1 MKANYLKHIFSAA
14 LVVAVSLG
22 NVSCINDLDISSID
36 PQSSSSFDQDAA
48 FVKQYALLGLTGQKG
63 PAGTP
68 DLDGQ
73 DEGESGFYRTIF
85 NCQELPTDECVW
97 VWQDNVDIPQ
107 FTNIA
112 WNSSSQRTE
121 WVYVR
126 LGYDI
131 TQMNFFLDQ
140 IADNTD
146 EESVRQRAEVRFLR
160 ALHYAYFLDLFGKAP
175 FKEHF
180 DNELPV
186 EKGGKDLYDFIQKEL
201 DECVAD
207 MYEPGQAPFGR
218 ADKAANWLLRARV
231 YLNAEVYTGTADY
244 ENAKLYADKVINS
257 GYYELCDDYKLM
269 FMADNDENQKAMK
282 EIILP
287 IRQDGM
293 KTRNYGGSTYLICG
307 TRTGGMPHMG
317 TTNGWSC
324 LIARNA
330 LVYKFFDEDKVPMI
344 PENVEVPGQSDFAN
358 DEAIDSWDAQYGV
371 RTQDMIKAAGDDR
384 AMFYSGAGGGKRTM
398 DPKSITGFQSGLS
411 IVKWQNIRS
420 DGAST
425 SHTEYP
431 DTDIPLFRLA
441 EAYLT
446 RAEANFRLNQKS
458 LAWEDIKTLRAKRG
472 CTKQPT
478 LNELTEM
485 YLLDEWSREF
495 YLEGRRRS
503 DLIRFD
509 CFTTD
514 KYLWDWKGG
523 VKEGKSVS
531 DIYNVY
537 PIPATDLNNNNNMHQ
552 NEGY

>member
-201 DECVAD
+201 DDV
-207 MYEPGQAPFGR
+207 
-218 ADKAANWLLRARV
+218 
-231 YLNAEVYTGTADY
+231 
-244 ENAKLYADKVINS
+244 
-257 GYYELCDDYKLM
+257 
-269 FMADNDENQKAMK
+269 
-282 EIILP
+282 
-287 IRQDGM
+287 
-293 KTRNYGGSTYLICG
+293 
-307 TRTGGMPHMG
+307 
-317 TTNGWSC
+317 
-324 LIARNA
+324 
-330 LVYKFFDEDKVPMI
+330 
-344 PENVEVPGQSDFAN
+344 
-358 DEAIDSWDAQYGV
+358 
-371 RTQDMIKAAGDDR
+371 
-384 AMFYSGAGGGKRTM
+384 
-398 DPKSITGFQSGLS
+398 
-411 IVKWQNIRS
+411 
-420 DGAST
+420 
-425 SHTEYP
+425 
-431 DTDIPLFRLA
+431 
-441 EAYLT
+441 
-446 RAEANFRLNQKS
+446 
-458 LAWEDIKTLRAKRG
+458 
-472 CTKQPT
+472 
-478 LNELTEM
+478 
-485 YLLDEWSREF
+485 
-495 YLEGRRRS
+495 
-503 DLIRFD
+503 
-509 CFTTD
+509 
-514 KYLWDWKGG
+514 
-523 VKEGKSVS
+523 
-531 DIYNVY
+531 
-537 PIPATDLNNNNNMHQ
+537 
-552 NEGY
+552 